1 MKQKS
6 NKRFILSLALML
18 VMAILALPPSSWCSC
33 ETEEII
39 IPNKY
44 TGACGYTQSSS
55 FTLDKDTY
63 ATRIGIW
70 YDTNIGGNTLSVN
83 LSGTNGYSNNG
94 GKTTKGSCQWS
105 WCEGIWSINQ
115 TLKAG
120 TYTLTANSKSICAN
134 PSGQTT
140 LTIYGCAADNS
151 TTLNLTDGLV
161 AYYPFNGNAND
172 ESGNGNNGAVN
183 GAVLTKDG
191 LGNPNSAYSFDGV
204 NDYISVAYNASKPI
218 FNLENKFTY
227 SLWFYANSSG
237 DLTNNQPLIGRQQC
251 QNAFPSAELDLL
263 KSEIAFTLNYQ
274 NSATHSQFIPLQT
287 ITPNQW
293 THIAATYDK
302 DTNQVSVYL
311 NGKNILSES
320 YSQTIWKPETS
331 FWIGGIP
338 KPDNYSS
345 CWETFLNG
353 NIDNIRVYNR
363 SLSQSEI
370 EEIYNSEEVNVSGI
384 DPPKGGSVVDF
395 TSKSS
400 TAPVYMGSVVTG
412 GDQMELSIN
421 FPAYNKAVDVWV
433 LITTPDGKSYFLDKS
448 ANFFPIESGKSVP
461 MLKNISGVKSE
472 KQIIKPFDVT
482 SLGSLLDGKWTVYW
496 FIAPSNNGDIVKAIE
511 KGDYQ
516 LGFYTFE
523 IKNSSSNSEV
533 TQDIGI
539 SGGSISLA
547 GLNLNI
553 PKSTFSSS
561 TKISIEKSAISSGTD
576 ELSDTYTIKG
586 LPYSIGKEMVLDIES
601 KSALNSAS
609 SDSYY
614 IWFEFEVNNVVGINY
629 ITYSNHVLKANI
641 VGNNTL
647 RVTIPMIDFQAIIE
661 QENRKSYRKNI
672 NDDGLTLRVKAV
684 ELIPL
689 STEHFVAS
697 IKQSDQAFAKKT
709 LQYLEEAYAKL
720 GGSVDSGGL
729 GFNWLLNNCRINTN
743 TFQYEK
749 IPVVFKDGGP
759 AGDLGCYNPGL
770 LSLLSSKLSPPC
782 YVNMFS
788 AELEFNTNS
797 EAIGDDDKKLKGTAA
812 HELFHFLQEIYTRDT
827 LTETWGEA
835 SSMWIESYFANNC
848 PGEAISSF
856 NFTYNGLFNVYNT
869 AIDLTPDKS
878 KQRWH
883 GYGASSFFVY
893 AISKGAF
900 KISSFWEGLN
910 KGIGE
915 VASLKQAI
923 SSSGSNLTLEELW
936 LGFSAEVYSVPDKN
950 KINKCL
956 PSPTNYRWSKDK
968 IYKLSDFPVTFS
980 FDAYP
985 FSSHSNALI
994 LKGFNTSEKD
1004 IGIYVYANGLI
1015 DGQDLYVYHIEKKDL
1030 GFTTELLGS
1039 INKDNKIAYIQ
1050 NFENYNNQQKQQSPI
1065 VMVFVDKNI
1074 PAGTNPSTSAQAKTN
1089 TVDVYV
1095 GQGPYLISLSPYM
1108 IQKGKELSIDGF
1120 GYGKNGSDIAIN
1132 FNGSVTAKPTS
1143 WTTSSTPGFEIG
1155 NLKVN
1160 VPQGASAGD
1169 VTLQVEGRKS
1179 NALKLIISSCSLEEG
1194 KMFTSLNTVRVSFKD
1209 CNNYNT
1215 ITADIPLTF
1224 SLGSNGTIIPKK
1236 EWTPYG
1242 WELKSLSGSWNC
1254 NTINL
1259 TFTVELTYNNPWFI
1273 SCRDSSCNA
1282 VLTFTGNA
1290 TLTADANGDITKSGK
1305 TATGKVSQQYNN
1317 SYESKTSCETS
1328 FSSN

>member
-1 MKQKS
+1 MKQKT
-6 NKRFILSLALML
+6 KILSLML
-18 VMAILALPPSSWCSC
+18 AMVVFALPS
-33 ETEEII
+33 
-39 IPNKY
+39 
-44 TGACGYTQSSS
+44 
-55 FTLDKDTY
+55 
-63 ATRIGIW
+63 
-70 YDTNIGGNTLSVN
+70 LS
-83 LSGTNGYSNNG
+83 L
-94 GKTTKGSCQWS
+94 GS
-105 WCEGIWSINQ
+105 I
-115 TLKAG
+115 TLKE
-120 TYTLTANSKSICAN
+120 
-134 PSGQTT
+134 
-140 LTIYGCAADNS
+140 
-151 TTLNLTDGLV
+151 GLV

-183 GAVLTKDG
+183 GAVLTKDN
-191 LGNPNSAYSFDGV
+191 LGNANSAYSFDGV
-204 NDYISVAYNASKPI
+204 NDYISVPYNASKPL
-218 FNLENKFTY
+218 FNLENRFTY
-227 SLWFYANSSG
+227 SLWFYANASG

-251 QNAFPSAELDLL
+251 QKAFPSAELDLL

-338 KPDNYSS
+338 KPSNYSS
-345 CWETFLNG
+345 CWENFFKG
-353 NIDNIRVYNR
+353 NIDDIRVYNR

-370 EEIYNSEEVNVSGI
+370 EEIYNSEGVNVSEI

-421 FPAYNKAVDVWV
+421 FPAYNKGVDVWV

-461 MLKNISGVKSE
+461 MLQNISGVKSE

-482 SLGSLLDGKWTVYW
+482 SLGNLLDGKWAVYW
-496 FIAPSNNGDIVKAIE
+496 FIAPSSNGDIVKAIE

-523 IKNSSSNSEV
+523 ISNSSSDSQV
-533 TQDIGI
+533 TQDIGT

-547 GLNLNI
+547 GLNLTI

-561 TKISIEKSAISSGTD
+561 KKISIEKSAISSGAD

-586 LPYSIGKEMVLDIES
+586 LPYSIGKEIVLDIQS
-601 KSALNSAS
+601 KSSLSSAS

-614 IWFEFEVNNVVGINY
+614 VWFEFEVNNVLGINY

-647 RVTIPMIDFQAIIE
+647 KVTIPVIDF
-661 QENRKSYRKNI
+661 KP
-672 NDDGLTLRVKAV
+672 NDEKQKFKGLRLTDEFGFPEVNVKAV
-684 ELIPL
+684 QLPTKL
-689 STEHFVAS
+689 STEHFVAFANE
-697 IKQSDQAFAKKT
+697 SDKVFANKT
-709 LQYLEEAYAKL
+709 LQYLEENYKKL

-749 IPVVFKDGGP
+749 IPVFFRDDGSTG
-759 AGDLGCYNPGL
+759 ALGYYNPGL
-770 LSLLSSKLSPPC
+770 FGSPC
-782 YVNMFS
+782 STLGYTTFS
-788 AELEFNTNS
+788 AALEFNTNS
-797 EAIGDDDKKLKGTAA
+797 KVIGDDDTKLKAVSA
-812 HELFHFLQEIYTRDT
+812 HELFHFLQEIYTRET
-827 LTETWGEA
+827 ATEAWAEA
-835 SSMWIESYFANNC
+835 SSMWIESYLAQNC
-848 PGEAISSF
+848 PAEAQSAF
-856 NFTYNGLFNVYNT
+856 QFTWNGLFNVYNT
-869 AIDLTPDKS
+869 AVEPASNSDKYFS
-878 KQRWH
+878 PYQWKRRWH
-883 GYGASSFFVY
+883 GYGTSSFFVY
-893 AISKGAF
+893 AISKGVF
-900 KISSFWEGLN
+900 KISSFWEGLKN
-910 KGIGE
+910 GIGE

-923 SSSGSNLTLEELW
+923 SSSGSKFTLEDLW
-936 LGFSAEVYSVPDKN
+936 LGFAAEVYGVPDNK
-950 KINKCL
+950 KINSCL
-956 PSPTNYRWSKDK
+956 PSYTSYRWSKDK
-968 IYKLSDFPVTFS
+968 ISKLSDFPVTFS

-985 FSSHSNALI
+985 FSAHSNALV
-994 LKGFNTSEKD
+994 LKFFDTSEKD
-1004 IGIYVYANGLI
+1004 IGFYFYANGLI
-1015 DGQDLYVYHIEKKDL
+1015 DGQEIYVYNVGKNTVLGLITKTNNILYVP
-1030 GFTTELLGS
+1030 
-1039 INKDNKIAYIQ
+1039 
-1050 NFENYNNQQKQQSPI
+1050 NFENYKKQQAPI
-1065 VMVFVDKNI
+1065 VMIFVDKNI

-1095 GQGPYLISLSPYM
+1095 GQGPYLISLSPNQTQ
-1108 IQKGKELSIDGF
+1108 IGKELSMYGF
-1120 GYGKNGSDIAIN
+1120 GYGKNGNDIAIN
-1132 FNGSVTAKPTS
+1132 FNGGVTAKPAS
-1143 WTTSSTPGFEIG
+1143 WTTFSTPGFEID

-1160 VPQGASAGD
+1160 VPQGASTGD
-1169 VTLQVEGRKS
+1169 VTLQVADRKS
-1179 NALKLIISSCSLEEG
+1179 NTLKLNIDNNSCSLKEG
-1194 KMFTSLNTVRVSFKD
+1194 KMFTSLNTVGVSFKD
-1209 CNNYNT
+1209 CNNNNT

-1224 SLGSNGTIIPKK
+1224 SLGTNGTIIPKK

-1273 SCRDSSCNA
+1273 SCRDSSCSA
-1282 VLTFTGNA
+1282 ILTFTGNA
-1290 TLTADANGDITKSGK
+1290 TLTADANGDIPKSGK
-1305 TATGKVSQQYNN
+1305 SATGKVSQQYNN